1 LEAVVGEAVGAEP
14 GLSRRDRVR
23 AATSEEIKQAARK
36 ILVEE
41 GPDAVTLRA
50 IAREMGM
57 TAPALYRY
65 FGSRQELVR
74 NVIGDIFLEI
84 AADVQAAINAAA
96 ASGLDAKFAAS
107 AREFRRW
114 SLNHQREFALLFG
127 APLPGVDFKHTDI
140 ADECARRFSDTFL
153 ALYVELWQKKPF
165 PVRQPEEIDQGL
177 RVQLE
182 RYRDG
187 VGANGLVL
195 QGEASQLPIGA
206 LLTFVY
212 CWVRLYGMVSLEVFG
227 HLDWVLDDAEPMFEM
242 TLKELVPVLGLDYLE
257 PTEFG

>member
-1 LEAVVGEAVGAEP
+1 MGEAAGVDRTV
-14 GLSRRDRVR
+14 SRRDRVR
-23 AATSEEIKQAARK
+23 AATTEEIKQVARR

-65 FGSRQELVR
+65 FGSHQVLLR

-84 AADVQAAINAAA
+84 AADVQAAIDAAA
-96 ASGLDAKFAAS
+96 PGGIAAKFTAA

-114 SLNHQREFALLFG
+114 SLGHQREFALLFG
-127 APLPGVDFKHTDI
+127 APLPGIDFKHTDI
-140 ADECARRFSDTFL
+140 ADECGRKFSDTFL

-165 PVRQPEEIDQGL
+165 PVPPPEEIDPKL
-177 RVQLE
+177 RSQLE
-182 RYRDG
+182 RYRAG
-187 VGANGLVL
+187 VGANGLMPR
-195 QGEASQLPIGA
+195 GAAGDLPLGA
-206 LLTFVY
+206 LLSFVY

-227 HLDWVLDDAEPMFEM
+227 HLGWVLDDAEPMFEM
-242 TLKELVPVLGLDYLE
+242 TLKEILPVLGLEY
-257 PTEFG
+257 P